1 MAWVGG
7 GCLCGAVRYEVDEAA
22 VYDAGYCYCSM
33 CRRLGGGPAMA
44 WASVREAGFRI
55 TAGAAKWFVSSA
67 SGRRGFCAECGSQL
81 FFDGPGMPGLAGV
94 NTGSL
99 DEVPEGLRPRLH
111 MCWADRWP
119 WFEVADELVRFED
132 NRLTKP
138 ETRGSF
144 LPSMG

>member
-1 MAWVGG
+1 MGWVGG

-44 WASVREAGFRI
+44 WASLRAAGFRV
-55 TAGAAKWFVSSA
+55 TAGAAKWYVSSE
-67 SGRRGFCAECGSQL
+67 SGRRGFCGECGSQL

-99 DEVPEGLRPRLH
+99 DEVPAGLRPRLH

-119 WFEVADELVRFED
+119 WFEVADGLVRFED

-138 ETRGSF
+138 ETRG
-144 LPSMG
+144 